1 MMQNWFECKVRYEK
15 TKENGVQKKVTEP
28 YLIDALSFTE
38 AEARIIE
45 VITPYICG
53 EFTLRT
59 VNRKNIS
66 EVFLSENESDDRYYE
81 LKVAFITLHEKSGVE
96 KESTTTMLVQASSIR
111 TALDNLVEGMK
122 GSLADYRVKSI
133 KETKI
138 IDVFPYK
145 ENEDVNK

>member
-1 MMQNWFECKVRYEK
+1 
-15 TKENGVQKKVTEP
+15 
-28 YLIDALSFTE
+28 
-38 AEARIIE
+38 
-45 VITPYICG
+45 
-53 EFTLRT
+53 
-59 VNRKNIS
+59 
-66 EVFLSENESDDRYYE
+66 
-81 LKVAFITLHEKSGVE
+81 
-96 KESTTTMLVQASSIR
+96 MLVQASSIR